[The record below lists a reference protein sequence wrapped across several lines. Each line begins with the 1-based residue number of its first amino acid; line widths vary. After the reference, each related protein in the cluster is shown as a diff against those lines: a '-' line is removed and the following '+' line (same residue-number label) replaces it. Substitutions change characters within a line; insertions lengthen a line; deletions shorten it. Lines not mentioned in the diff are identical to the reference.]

1 MELERSFRAAFVMP
15 IRAYLDGHKKFD
27 DEMIR
32 RMGIAFEMALASLG
46 ATRDYEDPIR
56 ATLAQ
61 RIIALAEA
69 GERDPERLCERA
81 LRTISPS
88 DPSGRHDLAEGGFW

>member
-1 MELERSFRAAFVMP
+1 MP

-46 ATRDYEDPIR
+46 GTRDYEDPIR
-56 ATLAQ
+56 ARLAQ

-69 GERDPERLCERA
+69 GERDPERLCESA

-88 DPSGRHDLAEGGFW
+88 DASRPHDLAEGGPAA

>member
-1 MELERSFRAAFVMP
+1 LSRSV
-15 IRAYLDGHKKFD
+15 L
-27 DEMIR
+27 
-32 RMGIAFEMALASLG
+32 GIAFEMALASLG

-69 GERDPERLCERA
+69 GERDPERLCESA

-88 DPSGRHDLAEGGFW
+88 DASGPHHLAEGGPAA